1 MRNLLG
7 NQSLPEADRHSVR
20 KEALVRGKH
29 AKPRPY
35 RSAGKQFVRGAAYD
49 RGMHKMFGN
58 EPLQAVKRDTGR
70 NATLVPSE
78 DASPRG
84 EPVNTQPQLWHF
96 SDTQGGCLFMGVGRS
111 G

>member
-1 MRNLLG
+1 M
-7 NQSLPEADRHSVR
+7 
-20 KEALVRGKH
+20 RGKH